1 MPETAATPPRP
12 RLIYFA
18 DTMCSWCY
26 GFAPEMNRVMLAV
39 GEKVDLVLQAGGLRP
54 FHTEALLEAD
64 KPRFRGYREKVQEA
78 SGQPFDWTFF
88 DRVGYVMDTE
98 PASRAVVT
106 MRTLN
111 IGAAYPY
118 MHAIQ
123 RAYFA
128 MNDDIR
134 DPAILA
140 GYAGQFDVEPDVF
153 LEHFNSDAMRDATK
167 ADFALAQ
174 RFGVNGFPTLVLLK
188 ERAGYQITAGY
199 QKADA
204 VIESIERALTH
215 TPEAATRPQET

>member
-1 MPETAATPPRP
+1 MSDAALP

-26 GFAPEMNRVMLAV
+26 GFAPEMNRVLLAM
-39 GEKVDLVLQAGGLRP
+39 GDRIDLILQSGGLRP
-54 FHTEALLEAD
+54 FHNEPMTEAD

-78 SGQPFDWTFF
+78 SGQPFDWSFF
-88 DRVGYVMDTE
+88 DRDGYIMDTE

-111 IGAAYPY
+111 IGSAYAY

-128 MNDDIR
+128 ANEDIR
-134 DPAILA
+134 QPDVLA
-140 GYAGQFDVEPDVF
+140 RHATAFDVTEAEF
-153 LEHFNSDAMRDATK
+153 REHFASEAMKQATLQ
-167 ADFALAQ
+167 DFALAQ
-174 RFGVNGFPTLVLLK
+174 RFGVNGFPALVLLK
-188 ERAGYQITAGY
+188 DRAGYQITVGY

-204 VIESIERALTH
+204 VIENIERALAH
-215 TPEAATRPQET
+215 EGADA